1 MVNAQQWINN
11 KFPTKWSKENA
22 KVLLIGKEYAS
33 EPDPIATGER
43 EFAFPQMSFLE
54 GELDLNEFSNLE
66 ELVICSQ
73 KITSLSVDKLGDKLF
88 RLWLKS
94 NLELKN
100 LHLADYPNFLFLDFH
115 LVSSAQLKIITPQ
128 LIKLKQENQSLCK
141 QLEIYQQQYE
151 AKQEHLPK

>member
-1 MVNAQQWINN
+1 
-11 KFPTKWSKENA
+11 
-22 KVLLIGKEYAS
+22 
-33 EPDPIATGER
+33 
-43 EFAFPQMSFLE
+43 
-54 GELDLNEFSNLE
+54 
-66 ELVICSQ
+66 
-73 KITSLSVDKLGDKLF
+73 
-88 RLWLKS
+88 
-94 NLELKN
+94 